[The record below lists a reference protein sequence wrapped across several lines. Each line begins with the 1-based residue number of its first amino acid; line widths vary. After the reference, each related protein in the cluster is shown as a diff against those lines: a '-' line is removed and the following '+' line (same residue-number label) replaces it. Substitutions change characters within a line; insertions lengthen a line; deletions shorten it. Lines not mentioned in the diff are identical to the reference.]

1 MHMRRRCRFSA
12 VGSSPACPPRLEPS
26 FSGDGFLDRAS
37 TSAQTDQM
45 TVSGGGVNLKPMP
58 SPDGKGTVPLRE
70 LFTVDAHYAQCV
82 IEDNPARF
90 AMDTFAMGRVVI
102 EPHTFFM
109 AMYANEVS
117 LVGVYDAGRGQAPGP
132 ADRGA
137 RLRHRGGDRQRKSRL
152 ARGDRAGLFRHR
164 RRRRGTWRRRGGR
177 QVSFTV
183 SFDAKQAPVNHAI
196 FGDKATF
203 TGEMIAGEITI
214 AAPVTLPFCQERPRQ
229 ARRPPRRSAMPAS
242 EHPDRFKTGGVN
254 LPAGVS
260 RRRRRRRLGR
270 CVPHAPPRPRRRFRT
285 PSAPQAPGAPGS

>member
-1 MHMRRRCRFSA
+1 MHIASAMPFQRRRFLASLPAA
-12 VGSSPACPPRLEPS
+12 VGAFVLGRRLADEPQ
-26 FSGDGFLDRAS
+26 AA
-37 TSAQTDQM
+37 AQTDQM

-70 LFTVDAHYAQCV
+70 LFAVDAHYAQCV

-117 LVGVYDAGRGQAPGP
+117 LVGVYDAG
-132 ADRGA
+132 
-137 RLRHRGGDRQRKSRL
+137 GGKRL
-152 ARGDRAGLFRHR
+152 ARLTGALDCATEAGTASGKVGSRTATEPAFFDIDVVDGGHGGGAAGDKF
-164 RRRRGTWRRRGGR
+164 
-177 QVSFTV
+177 SFTV

-214 AAPVTLPFCQERPRQ
+214 AAPVALPLLPGT
-229 ARRPPRRSAMPAS
+229 PTAS
-242 EHPDRFKTGGVN
+242 
-254 LPAGVS
+254 
-260 RRRRRRRLGR
+260 
-270 CVPHAPPRPRRRFRT
+270 T
-285 PSAPQAPGAPGS
+285 PTA